1 MGHPLAKLKGHF
13 REDQPSGGM
22 KNLKEENCWGGNFTQ
37 QSTRVGGLY
46 GFLNVQYV
54 LFILVFRVI
63 PSHISK
69 IKRC

>member
-1 MGHPLAKLKGHF
+1 MGHAKLKGHF

-22 KNLKEENCWGGNFTQ
+22 KNAKEEKTVGGGNFTP

-54 LFILVFRVI
+54 VFIF
-63 PSHISK
+63 
-69 IKRC
+69 